1 MAVGDCPS
9 AVAGVDLGV
18 TRYAEALV
26 WQRQARERRMAG
38 LAPDT
43 LLLTEHLP
51 VITLGSGA
59 DGRHLLVR
67 EAALTARGIDVMR
80 VERGG
85 DVTYHGPGQLVA
97 YPVLDLHGF
106 GRDIHLH
113 MRRLEETA
121 IRLLAA
127 YGVSGERR
135 PGTAGVWVGAC
146 KIAAVGVHVRRWVTL
161 HGVAINIT
169 PDLAPFDLINPCGL
183 VGMRMTSV
191 QLETGRAPAMAD
203 VKQRYAEVFA
213 GVFGCR
219 VVAASEAPYGFQR

>member
-59 DGRHLLVR
+59 DGRHLLVS

-85 DVTYHGPGQLVA
+85 AVTYHGPGQLVA

-135 PGTAGVWVGAC
+135 PGTPGVWAGAC

-169 PDLAPFDLINPCGL
+169 PDLSPFDLINPCGL
-183 VGMRMTSV
+183 VGMRVTSV
-191 QLETGRAPAMAD
+191 QLETGVAPAMAD
-203 VKQRYAEVFA
+203 VKRRYAEVFA

-219 VVAASEAPYGFQR
+219 VVTAPGTPPDFQR